1 MFMLAG
7 ALIATGVLHPVSG
20 ESPGQVDPTV
30 VAGTVEA
37 AIAQTANALAIEQA
51 VQATINAMST
61 PAPDEARSPYL
72 DALVGQWRFSTLG
85 LDIIYNFHPGG
96 QLDFLIFVVGA
107 EIGTLNLTSTYT
119 VDADVVVVQLV
130 DLNTAEVQVVGE
142 LLGLVAGVPEI
153 GLFMTMLEMPVAMEI
168 VEVTDT
174 TLELDQQ
181 GTRYT
186 FERYDPAL
194 FTPTPTPPALDGV
207 YGYWIQEIGGV
218 HTGTWR
224 FNRDGTCVQEMLGI
238 EQTGEMD
245 YEGRNL
251 SCAFPG
257 LFGETTVT
265 YELGEIEADTF
276 TAWAEGLMYIFR
288 RVRE

>member
-1 MFMLAG
+1 M
-7 ALIATGVLHPVSG
+7 ATACLQPVYS
-20 ESPGQVDPTV
+20 EAPAQVDATA

-51 VQATINAMST
+51 VQATMDALTT
-61 PAPDEARSPYL
+61 PAPDEASNPSL

-85 LDIIYNFHPGG
+85 LDIIYNFHADGR
-96 QLDFLIFVVGA
+96 LDFLIFIIGA
-107 EIGTLNLTSTYT
+107 EVGTLNLTSTYT
-119 VDADVVVVQLV
+119 VDGDVVVVQLV
-130 DLNTAEVQVVGE
+130 DLNSTEVQVASE
-142 LLGLVAGVPEI
+142 LLALVAGVPEI
-153 GLFMTMLEMPVAMEI
+153 GLMMMMLEMPVAMDI

-186 FERYDPAL
+186 FSRYDPAL

-207 YGYWIQEIGGV
+207 YGYWIQELGGV